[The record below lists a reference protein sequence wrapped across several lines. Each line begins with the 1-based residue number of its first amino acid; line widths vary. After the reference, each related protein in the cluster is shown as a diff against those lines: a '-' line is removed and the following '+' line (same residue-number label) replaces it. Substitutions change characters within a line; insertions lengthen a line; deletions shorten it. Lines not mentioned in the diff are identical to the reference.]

1 MRTARAFTLIE
12 GVVVLVG
19 AITLVALVLPM
30 LGKVRE
36 KSHPPNCRNNQ
47 KQLMLAAM
55 LYRDGQGKNVAY
67 PPFDGS
73 SFLTH
78 LYVTGFNTE
87 GDQYVC
93 PLSGDDIAG
102 MTFATGPASNA
113 CTSYAGRMNARQGA
127 YPGLYT
133 SKGASE
139 TTTVSDDSEGDAVF
153 NGHDACCVMGFLDGH
168 VEELPLDDPRV
179 ARQMHV
185 GGGGLL
191 DPLGN

>member
-1 MRTARAFTLIE
+1 MRTARALTLIE
-12 GVVVLVG
+12 VVVVLVG
-19 AITLVALVLPM
+19 AITLVALLLPM
-30 LGKVRE
+30 LSKVRE
-36 KSHPPNCRNNQ
+36 KSHRPNCRNNQ
-47 KQLMLAAM
+47 KLLMLAAM
-55 LYRDGQGKNVAY
+55 LYRDGEGKTVRY

-78 LYVTGFNTE
+78 LYVTGFDTE

-93 PLSGDDIAG
+93 PLSDDDNAG
-102 MTFATGPASNA
+102 MTFATGPIAHA
-113 CTSYAGRMNARQGA
+113 CTSYAGRMNAHQGS
-127 YPGLYT
+127 YPGLYS

-139 TTTVSDDSEGDAVF
+139 TTTVSDDGEGDAVF

-168 VEELPLDDPRV
+168 VEEILLDDPRV
-179 ARQMHV
+179 AGQTHV